1 MSAYLEDGE
10 LIPEPTPREKIAT
23 AKLQLQRLVDLHGE
37 HQAVREFRM
46 QAAYY
51 LKGIPCSAKT
61 KVAVNMVDTQAE
73 VDHIFDDFV
82 EQTEERARE
91 RQAKA

>member
-1 MSAYLEDGE
+1 
-10 LIPEPTPREKIAT
+10 
-23 AKLQLQRLVDLHGE
+23 
-37 HQAVREFRM
+37 M

-51 LKGIPCSAKT
+51 LKGIPRSAKT